1 MLFFFFRAPI
11 APTRSLHRKPLTF
24 ACHCALL
31 HVNRNPQRKCGRPSP
46 NQARQHAHNTQIV
59 FSIIS
64 TIYNT
69 YRVLYFALYRFL
81 PTKTHLTVAITR
93 QNKKSVHDLCLLT
106 LTPETEANRRKR
118 RAEKFCTTQREDFS
132 SVRTGVAVD
141 KKKSAPNSRTPQTP
155 LKRENPTMPC
165 DAIL

>member
-46 NQARQHAHNTQIV
+46 TQTRQHAHNTQIV

-69 YRVLYFALYRFL
+69 YRVLYFAIYRFL

-118 RAEKFCTTQREDFS
+118 RAEKFCTTQREDFFFGADRCRRRQKEKCAELAHS
-132 SVRTGVAVD
+132 ENSPETRKSHDAV
-141 KKKSAPNSRTPQTP
+141 
-155 LKRENPTMPC
+155 
-165 DAIL
+165 